1 MKRQATYT
9 VSIPLQFTFV
19 SDDEIRTTDFLRV
32 AQEELLKRLENGYFD
47 VKITKLIVEDKETH
61 YTREEKIAKQNS
73 IERLLRG
80 YNKWRLLIQEL
91 LQGDMTL

>member
-91 LQGDMTL
+91 SQGDMTL